1 MQNDN
6 AVYHVPVMLKEVE
19 KYLVNNLSGTYVD
32 GTIGGGGHSRYLL
45 EKYPE
50 IKIIGLDRDIDA
62 LSKSK
67 KELEIFKER
76 ITFAKS
82 NFKDFTEVLDSL
94 QIKSISGILLDLGVS
109 SHQIDDIE
117 RGFSFL
123 STCLDMRMDK
133 EQNKSALDVLKLC
146 TQEELSDIFY
156 KYGEERFSRKISRR
170 IKENISS
177 INSAKDLAD
186 IVGGAKRREGKIH
199 PATKVFQALRI
210 SVNDELINITE
221 ALNKIPGCLEKG
233 GRAVVLS
240 YHSLEDR
247 IVKNNFRDLYKTGVY
262 NLLTKKIVTPDF
274 EEVKINPR
282 SRSAKLRAAE
292 KA

>member
-1 MQNDN
+1 MEQDN
-6 AVYHVPVMLKEVE
+6 SVYHVPVMLKEVE
-19 KYLVNNLSGTYVD
+19 TYLINNLSGIYVD

-45 EKYPE
+45 EKYPN
-50 IKIIGLDRDIDA
+50 IKIVALDRDIDA
-62 LSKSK
+62 ISKSK
-67 KELEIFKER
+67 KELEVFKER

-82 NFKDFTEVLDSL
+82 NFKDFSTVLDSL
-94 QIKSISGILLDLGVS
+94 QIRSISGILFDLGVS
-109 SHQIDDIE
+109 SHQIDDVE

-123 STCLDMRMDK
+123 SPCLDMRMDK
-133 EQNKSALDVLKLC
+133 EQNKSALDILKLC
-146 TQEELSDIFY
+146 TQEELSDILY

-170 IKENISS
+170 IKENISL

-210 SVNDELINITE
+210 SVNDELLNITE
-221 ALNKIPGCLEKG
+221 ALNKIPGYLEKG

-247 IVKNNFRDLYKTGVY
+247 IVKNNFRDLYKAGVY
-262 NLLTKKIVTPDF
+262 NLLTKKIVIPDL
-274 EEVKINPR
+274 EEVKQNPR